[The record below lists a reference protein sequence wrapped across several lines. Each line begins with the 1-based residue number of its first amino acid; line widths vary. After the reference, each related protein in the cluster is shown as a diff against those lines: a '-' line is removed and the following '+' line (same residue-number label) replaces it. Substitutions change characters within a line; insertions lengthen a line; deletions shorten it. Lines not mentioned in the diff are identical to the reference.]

1 MTILI
6 RCRSY
11 GYCYSVASVDTR
23 ACSAA
28 SSLITHYR
36 VITPCNRCC
45 NHCGNDLN
53 DGYKRSCCTIVAA
66 TISAT
71 VARRILHERTGESV
85 VFHRDGRHPGVDII
99 LSMNCTRKHSRRNS
113 AAHLITAVRNV
124 NISHALGTA
133 PVTTAVFLKAKFH
146 YASWFEAGRRPA
158 SKQLA

>member
-1 MTILI
+1 MFV
-6 RCRSY
+6 Y
-11 GYCYSVASVDTR
+11 
-23 ACSAA
+23 
-28 SSLITHYR
+28 YR

-53 DGYKRSCCTIVAA
+53 GGYKQSGYIIIAA
-66 TISAT
+66 TIST
-71 VARRILHERTGESV
+71 IVARRILRERTGESV
-85 VFHRDGRHPGVDII
+85 VFHGDGRHPGVDII
-99 LSMNCTRKHSRRNS
+99 LSMNCTLKHSHRNS
-113 AAHLITAVRNV
+113 AAMRMITAVHSV